1 MIPSPKASM
10 NNQAKSTPKRL
21 LRTSATLLG
30 ITAATLTALSFS
42 GCVIGAAVGGMAESY
57 RRTGSTSYP
66 AEYERIAGKSFAVVC
81 SASRVIEA
89 EHPGITSR
97 INMRVNNRLIQNA
110 NPSYAIPSAD
120 LLTVLYNTPQW
131 PAMTRNEVAKLLGVE
146 RLIVIEIVD
155 YRLNETGN
163 QYVWDGAIAGI
174 ITVFESDSALPN
186 DPIYEKSISIR
197 FPDSSGFMKSDIP
210 GAAVTAELSNRFIN
224 RAAWLF
230 YEHDEPNIIPY

>member
-1 MIPSPKASM
+1 
-10 NNQAKSTPKRL
+10 
-21 LRTSATLLG
+21 
-30 ITAATLTALSFS
+30 
-42 GCVIGAAVGGMAESY
+42 MAESY
-57 RRTGSTSYP
+57 RRTGSTTYP
-66 AEYERIAGKSFAVVC
+66 AEYARIEGKSFAVVC

-89 EHPGITSR
+89 EHPGITAR
-97 INMRVNNRLIQNA
+97 INQRVNDRLIQNA
-110 NPSYAIPSAD
+110 APSYAIPSGD

-131 PAMTRNEVAKLLGVE
+131 PAMTREDVANLLGVE

-155 YRLNETGN
+155 YRLNEPGN

-174 ITVFESDSALPN
+174 VSVYESDSALPN
-186 DPIYEKSISIR
+186 DPIYEQSLSIR

-210 GAAVTAELSNRFIN
+210 EAAVTAELSNRFIN

>member
-1 MIPSPKASM
+1 MPNP
-10 NNQAKSTPKRL
+10 AKSTTQRL
-21 LRTSATLLG
+21 LLTTATLLSLS
-30 ITAATLTALSFS
+30 AAAVSTLSLS
-42 GCVIGAAVGGMAESY
+42 GCIIGTAVGGMAESY
-57 RRTGSTSYP
+57 RRTGSTTYP
-66 AEYERIAGKSFAVVC
+66 AEYARIEGKSFAVVC

-89 EHPGITSR
+89 EHPGITAR
-97 INMRVNNRLIQNA
+97 INQRVNDRLIQNA
-110 NPSYAIPSAD
+110 APSYAIPSGD

-131 PAMTRNEVAKLLGVE
+131 PAMTREDVANLLGVE

-155 YRLNETGN
+155 YRLNEPGN

-174 ITVFESDSALPN
+174 VSVYESDSALPN
-186 DPIYEKSISIR
+186 DPIYEQSLSIR

-210 GAAVTAELSNRFIN
+210 EAAVTAELSNRFIN